1 MAVKLIKNG
10 HKESILTLKFW
21 TPDIEF
27 EVMEEMVP
35 VTLYIL
41 VGKVLLSLV

>member
-1 MAVKLIKNG
+1 MAVKLIKNS
-10 HKESILTLKFW
+10 HKENILTLKFW

-27 EVMEEMVP
+27 KVMEEMVL